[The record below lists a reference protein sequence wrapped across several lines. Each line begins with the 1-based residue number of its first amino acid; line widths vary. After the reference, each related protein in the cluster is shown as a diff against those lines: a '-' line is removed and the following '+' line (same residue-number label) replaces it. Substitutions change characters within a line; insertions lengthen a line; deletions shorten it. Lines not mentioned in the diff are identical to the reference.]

1 MIFNQECGFL
11 TRAENHNF
19 MRGVEL
25 VKRSWW
31 TLSELP
37 AGASHTVVL
46 AGDVHATALPYNTCI
61 QKNMRKGEGLREAVV
76 EPFGSLFG
84 LET

>member
-1 MIFNQECGFL
+1 M
-11 TRAENHNF
+11 
-19 MRGVEL
+19 
-25 VKRSWW
+25 
-31 TLSELP
+31 
-37 AGASHTVVL
+37 VVL
-46 AGDVHATALPYNTCI
+46 AGDVRTTALPYNTCI